1 MIKSV
6 ITAAGKGVRLL
17 PVTKEMPKEMMP
29 IFTRLT
35 KNERIVIPLL
45 QYIFEQLY
53 SLNIRDYCF
62 VVGRE
67 KRSIEDHFTPHHS
80 YLKELSNK
88 HRDLISNFYKKLEN
102 SHLIWINQNKPLGF
116 GDAIKRTERYV
127 TNDDFIVHAGDVVI
141 LTENNHPILRLI
153 DTARKD
159 PSISAVL
166 LCKKIKDTKR
176 YGVPQIKKIS
186 STLFA
191 VKEVEEKPDKPKSN
205 FGILPM
211 YYFKPKIFD
220 CLKKIKRGKNG
231 EFQLTDAI
239 QKWIEEGEKVVAIP
253 LKNNEIEI
261 DVGTVESYRY
271 AQETSYEK
279 SIIFN

>member
-29 IFTRLT
+29 IFARIT

-53 SLNIRDYCF
+53 SLKIRDYCF

-80 YLKELSNK
+80 YLRELSSK
-88 HRDLISNFYKKLEN
+88 HRNLMSNFYKKLEK

-116 GDAIKRTERYV
+116 GDAVKRTERYV
-127 TNDDFIVHAGDVVI
+127 GEDDFIVHAGDVSI
-141 LTENNHPILRLI
+141 LTKYNHPILRLI

-159 PSISAVL
+159 SSISAVL
-166 LCKKIKDTKR
+166 LCKKVNDTKR
-176 YGVPQIKKIS
+176 YGVPQINKIS
-186 STLFA
+186 NAMFI
-191 VKEVEEKPDKPKSN
+191 VKEVEEKPAKPKSN

-211 YYFKPKIFD
+211 YYFRPKIFD

-239 QKWIEEGEKVVAIP
+239 QKLIEDGEKVVAIP
-253 LKNNEIEI
+253 LKNNETEI

-271 AQETSYEK
+271 AQEISYEK